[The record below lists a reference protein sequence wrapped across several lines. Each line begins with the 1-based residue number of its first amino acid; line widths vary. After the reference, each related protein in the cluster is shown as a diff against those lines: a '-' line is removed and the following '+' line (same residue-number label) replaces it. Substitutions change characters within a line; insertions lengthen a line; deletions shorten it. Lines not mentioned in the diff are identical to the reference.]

1 MNSNEIPIIVDNQ
14 VSKIFVRANNFI
26 ISKNIEMINT
36 STHYHTTLANIWK
49 DAFNATIDIENNKV
63 IFDKNKDKTLFLI
76 RWN

>member
-26 ISKNIEMINT
+26 ISKNIEILET
-36 STHYHTTLANIWK
+36 STQHHTSLAKIWK
-49 DAFNATIDIENNKV
+49 DAFNATMDIDNNKV
-63 IFDKNKDKTLFLI
+63 VFDKNKDKTLFLL